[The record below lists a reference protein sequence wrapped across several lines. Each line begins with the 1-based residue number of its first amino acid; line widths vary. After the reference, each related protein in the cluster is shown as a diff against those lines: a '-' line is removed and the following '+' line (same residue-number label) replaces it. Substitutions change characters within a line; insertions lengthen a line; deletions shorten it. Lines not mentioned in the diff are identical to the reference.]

1 MIYDSSHPPVNP
13 CIRKAKRVIGKTL
26 AFRDATPADA
36 AFILLLRTNEKK
48 GRFLG
53 ATTPDLDAQQAWLQG
68 YAQATDQAYFII
80 LYQDQPIGTVRL
92 YDARDHSFCWGSWIL
107 KDGSPSQA
115 AMESALMV
123 YAYAVDH
130 LGFTAA
136 HFDVRKG
143 NDRVWKFHERFGAQ
157 RTGETEM
164 DYLYTLD
171 LDAIHASRQRYAKFL
186 PAGVSVTDSWS

>member
-1 MIYDSSHPPVNP
+1 MSAAQEPTSRL
-13 CIRKAKRVIGKTL
+13 RKAKRVTGKTL
-26 AFRDATPADA
+26 TFRDATPADA
-36 AFILLLRTNEKK
+36 AFILSLRTDEKK
-48 GRFLG
+48 GRYLT
-53 ATTPDLDAQQAWLQG
+53 ATPPDLDAQRAWLQG

-80 LYQDQPIGTVRL
+80 QYQDQPIGTVRL
-92 YDARDHSFCWGSWIL
+92 YDACGPSFCWGSWIL
-107 KDGSPSQA
+107 QDGRPSQA

-143 NDRVWKFHERFGAQ
+143 NERVWQFHERFGAQ
-157 RTGETEM
+157 RTGETEL

-186 PAGVSVTDSWS
+186 PAGVTVTDS